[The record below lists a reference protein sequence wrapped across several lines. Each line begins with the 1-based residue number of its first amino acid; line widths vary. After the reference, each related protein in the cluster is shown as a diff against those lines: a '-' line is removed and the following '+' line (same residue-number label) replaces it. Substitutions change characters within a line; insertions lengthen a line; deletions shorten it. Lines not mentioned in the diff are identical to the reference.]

1 MNHPDNVLNLLVDPD
16 SGNIY
21 HVSSLAKT
29 YFGLTAEQLRGMN
42 FSRIFRQSLEEI
54 VAVVAQ
60 AGYLKEVTLYM
71 HEPVTPATA
80 KAYASLMQIDNRAM
94 LFLCVH
100 GLPGAKPLSGSDV

>member
-1 MNHPDNVLNLLVDPD
+1 MNNPDNVLNLLVEPD

-21 HVSSLAKT
+21 HVSSLAKS

-42 FSRIFRQSLEEI
+42 FSRIFRQPLREI

-60 AGYLKEVTLYM
+60 AGYLKEVTLHM

-80 KAYASLMQIDNRAM
+80 TAYASLMQIDNRAM
-94 LFLCVH
+94 LFLCVY
-100 GLPGAKPLSGSDV
+100 GLQASTPVNHCAA